1 MIQRSARQARPRL
14 EPTTGY
20 LLVRIAEAID
30 RKFVEHLAPLGM
42 RPRHLHVLRQ
52 LHAYG
57 SMSQQAL
64 ADMIRVDPGNL
75 IATLDELQ
83 AEALIRREVDPADR
97 RRRVLQVTPR
107 GLRMLRQGI
116 AASERADDEVLGSLS
131 QRQRAA
137 VRSAALHVYEH
148 LRGSSRS
155 APQ

>member
-1 MIQRSARQARPRL
+1 MVQRSARQPRPGP

-30 RKFVEHLAPLGM
+30 RKFVEHLAPLGI

-52 LHAYG
+52 LHAHG

-75 IATLDELQ
+75 IDTLDELQ
-83 AEALIRREVDPADR
+83 ADGLIRREVDPGDR

-107 GLRMLRQGI
+107 GLRMLRQGV
-116 AASERADDEVLGSLS
+116 AASERADHEVLGSLS
-131 QRQRAA
+131 QRERASL
-137 VRSAALHVYEH
+137 RSAALRVYEH

-155 APQ
+155 APH